1 MGMRTPALRID
12 FRGPPRSGGRWIGWL
27 ALAGAVPLVIALSG
41 AYSEVTQIHEAA
53 VHRHDRLAD
62 RLRGGGVRRA
72 VVPTDAQTL
81 ADVRRANLIVEQ
93 IVVPWDA
100 LFDAIEAA
108 DARGLGVLALTPNA
122 RDRSL
127 RLIGEAKS
135 VDEMLA
141 YVDRMAAQPALGQ
154 VHLLGYRTVVR
165 DGASVLAFT
174 LAASWR

>member
-12 FRGPPRSGGRWIGWL
+12 FRRSPRSGGRWIGWL

-53 VHRHDRLAD
+53 VHRHDRLTD

-100 LFDAIEAA
+100 LFDAIEPQMRAVSA
-108 DARGLGVLALTPNA
+108 C
-122 RDRSL
+122 L
-127 RLIGEAKS
+127 R
-135 VDEMLA
+135 
-141 YVDRMAAQPALGQ
+141 
-154 VHLLGYRTVVR
+154 
-165 DGASVLAFT
+165 
-174 LAASWR
+174 